1 MNSYQYEKSINTDDV
16 EYNAEINAAAKEDIE
31 IDTICGSSVEGVP
44 TARGA
49 YFSSYTGKQITELTR
64 AGRTSQIEDLLIGT
78 LFSQFGSRRTKLSGD
93 MQILD
98 HALSA
103 YTEQNQEGKKFVA
116 VADQQNVIMDI
127 SNVTITELRPD
138 EYKKI

>member
-1 MNSYQYEKSINTDDV
+1 M
-16 EYNAEINAAAKEDIE
+16 
-31 IDTICGSSVEGVP
+31 P

-103 YTEQNQEGKKFVA
+103 YTEQNQEGKNLLLWLISK
-116 VADQQNVIMDI
+116 NVIMDI

-138 EYKKI
+138 EYKKNIATMALQYTLNANNRKPRPRSKRLRDLGR